1 MWSVLF
7 CEQLEKNISIWIF
20 NLLPYIKQFHC
31 AMSLEKELEDLMLE
45 FRDQFKGYDDRILRL
60 YEQSLWH
67 VHCVVCF
74 QGS

>member
-45 FRDQFKGYDDRILRL
+45 FRDQFKGYDDRI
-60 YEQSLWH
+60 
-67 VHCVVCF
+67 
-74 QGS
+74 